1 MTAVAIPEPPRSV
14 VSPVAGRFAGLGALI
29 RKDATE
35 WRRGK
40 RAWVVAI
47 SVTLFMVLTAANG
60 AITTF
65 VRKAYPSPETEGLP
79 WPDLDPLTNLAA
91 GIASQIFLVAAVFA
105 VASLIVHERETGTL
119 AWVAS
124 KPVSRG
130 SIWLS
135 KWLSSTALLAI
146 AAVVV
151 PFAVTVATVIVLYG
165 ALPVT
170 TIAMVVV
177 GMIAATALFAA
188 VGLAAGTVVPGQPG
202 VVAIGLVVL
211 YLVPV
216 LAGLLPVHIEAYL
229 PTSILGWSIAVAS
242 GADAG
247 IATPI
252 AWGIGLVVL
261 ITFSIRR
268 METQEL

>member
-1 MTAVAIPEPPRSV
+1 MTAIASPEPRSSV
-14 VSPVAGRFAGLGALI
+14 ASPSTGPFAGLGALV
-29 RKDATE
+29 RKDTTE
-35 WRRGK
+35 WVRGK

-47 SVTLFMVLTAANG
+47 AVSLFMVLTAANG
-60 AITTF
+60 AITTY
-65 VRKAYPSPETEGLP
+65 VRKAYPSAETEGLP
-79 WPDLDPLTNLAA
+79 WPSLDPLTNLAA
-91 GIASQIFLVAAVFA
+91 GIASQLFLMAAIFA

-135 KWLSSTALLAI
+135 KWVSSTVLLSI

-151 PFAVTVATVIVLYG
+151 PVVLTIVTVVVLYG
-165 ALPVT
+165 PVPLP

-177 GMIAATALFAA
+177 GMVAATALFAA

-202 VVAIGLVVL
+202 IVAIGLAVL

-216 LAGLLPVHIEAYL
+216 LAGLLPFHLEPYL
-229 PTSILGWSIAVAS
+229 PTSILGWSIAAAS

-247 IATPI
+247 IVTPI
-252 AWGIGLVVL
+252 AWAIGLVAL
-261 ITFSIRR
+261 IGFSVRR
-268 METQEL
+268 MEVQEL